1 MKKLELNSVEDL
13 KKEGKSFYWSSFF
26 LPSHSKTM
34 AGKLYSICR
43 YYDNI
48 ADMDKEDKSIFLQDS
63 IKEIRNNKENVVNIF
78 LKQNRINNLIFI
90 DLIEGLI
97 KDQNSVK
104 IQNKN
109 ELIMYSYNVAGT
121 VGLMMTRIIGVV
133 DKKANSSA
141 IDLGIAMQ
149 LTNIIRD
156 VYEDAQ
162 MNRIYLPAELIP
174 NITLSMLRGEQKLG
188 SKQEFVICNAIQK
201 LIDLSEEFYLN
212 GFYGL
217 KYIPYKTRLG
227 IFIAANIY
235 RGISIKVRSKGK
247 KYLKKRIYLSSFE
260 KFIITI
266 RSITIF
272 LFIPII
278 NFKYKN
284 IRDKFQNENL

>member
-1 MKKLELNSVEDL
+1 MQSPFIGPV
-13 KKEGKSFYWSSFF
+13 FF
-26 LPSHSKTM
+26 LPKHSRIK
-34 AGKLYSICR
+34 AGNLYSICR

-48 ADMDKEDKSIFLQDS
+48 ADMDKEDKSIFLKKS
-63 IKEIRNNKENVVNIF
+63 IKEIKNNKENVVNIF
-78 LKQNRINNLIFI
+78 LQQNSINISIFI
-90 DLIEGLI
+90 NLIEGLLN
-97 KDQNSVK
+97 DQKIVK

-109 ELIMYSYNVAGT
+109 ELINYSYNVAGT
-121 VGLMMTRIIGVV
+121 VGLMMTKIIGVV

-162 MNRIYLPAELIP
+162 LNRIYLPAELIP
-174 NITLSMLRGEQKLG
+174 NITLSMLRGEQKLE
-188 SKQEFVICNAIQK
+188 SKQEFVICNAILK
-201 LIDLSEEFYLN
+201 LIELSEEFYLN

-227 IFIAANIY
+227 IFIAANVY

>member
-13 KKEGKSFYWSSFF
+13 KKEGKSFYWASFF
-26 LPSHSKTM
+26 LPKYSRIK
-34 AGKLYSICR
+34 AGNLYSICR

-48 ADMDKEDKSIFLQDS
+48 ADMDKEDKSIFLKNS

-78 LKQNRINNLIFI
+78 LQQNSINILIFI
-90 DLIEGLI
+90 DLIEGLL
-97 KDQNSVK
+97 KDQKIVK

-109 ELIMYSYNVAGT
+109 ELINYSYNVAGT

-156 VYEDAQ
+156 VYEDAR

-174 NITLSMLRGEQKLG
+174 NITLSMLRGEQKLE
-188 SKQEFVICNAIQK
+188 SKEEYVICNAIQK
-201 LIDLSEEFYLN
+201 LIELSEEFYLN

-266 RSITIF
+266 KSITIF
-272 LFIPII
+272 LFIPFI

-284 IRDKFQNENL
+284 IRDKLQNENL

>member
-1 MKKLELNSVEDL
+1 MKNLELNSVKDL
-13 KKEGKSFYWSSFF
+13 KKEGKSFYWASFF
-26 LPSHSKTM
+26 LPRHSRIK
-34 AGKLYSICR
+34 AGNLYSICR

-48 ADMDKEDKSIFLQDS
+48 ADMDKKDKSIFLKNS
-63 IKEIRNNKENVVNIF
+63 IEEIKNNKENVVNIF
-78 LKQNRINNLIFI
+78 LQQNSINILIFADFI
-90 DLIEGLI
+90 QGLL
-97 KDQNSVK
+97 KDQNIVK

-109 ELIMYSYNVAGT
+109 ELITYSYNVAGT
-121 VGLMMTRIIGVV
+121 VGLMMSRIIGVV

-174 NITLSMLRGEQKLG
+174 NITLSMLSGEQKLE

-201 LIDLSEEFYLN
+201 LIELSEEFYLN

-227 IFIAANIY
+227 IFIAANVY
-235 RGISIKVRSKGK
+235 RGISIKIRSKGK

-266 RSITIF
+266 KSITIF

-284 IRDKFQNENL
+284 IRDKLQNENL

>member
-1 MKKLELNSVEDL
+1 MKKLQLNSVKDL

-121 VGLMMTRIIGVV
+121 VGLMMSRIIGVV
-133 DKKANSSA
+133 NKKANSAA

-149 LTNIIRD
+149 LTNITRD

-174 NITLSMLRGEQKLG
+174 DITLSMLSGEQKLETN
-188 SKQEFVICNAIQK
+188 QEFVISNAIHK
-201 LIDLSEEFYLN
+201 LIDMSEKFYLN
-212 GFYGL
+212 GFSGL

-227 IFIAANIY
+227 IFVAANMY
-235 RGISIKVRSKGK
+235 RAISLKIRSKGK
-247 KYLKKRIYLSSFE
+247 KYLKKRIYLNSFE
-260 KFIITI
+260 KCIITI
-266 RSITIF
+266 KSISIF
-272 LFIPII
+272 IFIPFI
-278 NFKYKN
+278 NYKYKN
-284 IRDKFQNENL
+284 IRDKLQNENL

>member
-1 MKKLELNSVEDL
+1 
-13 KKEGKSFYWSSFF
+13 
-26 LPSHSKTM
+26 
-34 AGKLYSICR
+34 
-43 YYDNI
+43 
-48 ADMDKEDKSIFLQDS
+48 MDKEDKSIFLKNS
-63 IKEIRNNKENVVNIF
+63 IKEIKNNKENVVNIF
-78 LKQNRINNLIFI
+78 LQQNSINISIFI
-90 DLIEGLI
+90 NLIEGLLN
-97 KDQNSVK
+97 DQKIVK

-109 ELIMYSYNVAGT
+109 ELINYSYNVAGT
-121 VGLMMTRIIGVV
+121 VGLMMTKIIGVV

-162 MNRIYLPAELIP
+162 LNRIYLPAELIP
-174 NITLSMLRGEQKLG
+174 NITLSMLRGEQKLE
-188 SKQEFVICNAIQK
+188 SKQEFVICNAILK
-201 LIDLSEEFYLN
+201 LIELSEEFYLN

-227 IFIAANIY
+227 IFIAANVY

>member
-1 MKKLELNSVEDL
+1 
-13 KKEGKSFYWSSFF
+13 
-26 LPSHSKTM
+26 
-34 AGKLYSICR
+34 
-43 YYDNI
+43 
-48 ADMDKEDKSIFLQDS
+48 MDKDDKSIFLKNS
-63 IKEIRNNKENVVNIF
+63 IKEIKNNKENVVNIF
-78 LKQNRINNLIFI
+78 LQQNSINISIFI
-90 DLIEGLI
+90 NLIEGLLN
-97 KDQNSVK
+97 DQKIVK

-109 ELIMYSYNVAGT
+109 ELINYSYNVAGT
-121 VGLMMTRIIGVV
+121 VGLMMTKIIGVV

-162 MNRIYLPAELIP
+162 LNRIYLPAELIP
-174 NITLSMLRGEQKLG
+174 NITLSMLRGEQKLE
-188 SKQEFVICNAIQK
+188 SKQEFVICNAILK
-201 LIDLSEEFYLN
+201 LIELSEEFYLN

-227 IFIAANIY
+227 IFIAANVY
-235 RGISIKVRSKGK
+235 RGIRIKGRSKGK

>member
-1 MKKLELNSVEDL
+1 VKKLELNSVEDL
-13 KKEGKSFYWSSFF
+13 KKEGKSFYWASLF
-26 LPSHSKTM
+26 LPKHSRIK
-34 AGKLYSICR
+34 AGNLYSICR

-48 ADMDKEDKSIFLQDS
+48 ADMDKEDKSIFLKNS
-63 IKEIRNNKENVVNIF
+63 IKEIKNNKENVVNIF
-78 LKQNRINNLIFI
+78 LQQNSINISIFI
-90 DLIEGLI
+90 NLIEGLLN
-97 KDQNSVK
+97 DQKIVK

-109 ELIMYSYNVAGT
+109 ELINYSYNVAGT
-121 VGLMMTRIIGVV
+121 VGLMMTKIIGVV

-162 MNRIYLPAELIP
+162 LNRIYLPAELIP
-174 NITLSMLRGEQKLG
+174 NITLSMLRGEQKLE
-188 SKQEFVICNAIQK
+188 SKQEFVICNAILK
-201 LIDLSEEFYLN
+201 LIELSEEFYLN

-227 IFIAANIY
+227 IFIAANVY